1 MCVAHYSNISVT
13 GGIEICEL
21 MTTQNVITPLVKII
35 TENATAATF
44 AKNDLHA
51 VQVLEQ
57 SIALLS
63 NLCESCQAAI
73 NELTGGNLL
82 APIMLIAEK
91 SRAHPVLLLET
102 LKLLLLI
109 TESNQRL
116 NEIFGGNTAYQ
127 KIIGDT
133 VESDQVS
140 QQIKLTA
147 VGIAMNIKA
156 IMQAEANVVRLLP
169 VIERALAYDAVNVT
183 QLAQHVAD
191 HWELAQRSTLDEE
204 NVDGELI
211 TEEEHASIEN
221 AQLKLRTWK
230 DNVQTLA
237 LALELVADLAAP
249 GDESTWICDCA

>member
-1 MCVAHYSNISVT
+1 MT

-35 TENATAATF
+35 TEYATAATF
-44 AKNDLHA
+44 EKNDLHA
-51 VQVLEQ
+51 VLVLEQ

-116 NEIFGGNTAYQ
+116 NEIFGANATYQ

-133 VESDQVS
+133 VESDQLS

-204 NVDGELI
+204 VRPSAKCVLLLMLRVTRAVTLERRWRIDDRGG
-211 TEEEHASIEN
+211 ASGDRERT
-221 AQLKLRTWK
+221 AQAP
-230 DNVQTLA
+230 Q
-237 LALELVADLAAP
+237 LEGQRAD
-249 GDESTWICDCA
+249 CDAGTGARG